1 MSTRMST
8 CNIVIIGAGSASFGP
23 TTLAT
28 LLRNESLRG
37 SRLTL
42 VDINPRS
49 AENAARVAERMN
61 TAWGCLLYTSRCV

>member
-28 LLRNESLRG
+28 LLRNESPV
-37 SRLTL
+37 S
-42 VDINPRS
+42 
-49 AENAARVAERMN
+49 
-61 TAWGCLLYTSRCV
+61 YTHLDVYKRQAQYRW